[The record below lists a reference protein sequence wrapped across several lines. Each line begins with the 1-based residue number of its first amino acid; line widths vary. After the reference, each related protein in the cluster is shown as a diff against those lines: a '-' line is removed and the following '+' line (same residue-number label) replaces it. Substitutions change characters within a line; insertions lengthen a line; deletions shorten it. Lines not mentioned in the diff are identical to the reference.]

1 MQKEERERRQR
12 RTATDEQSKERG
24 NSKATLHPLAIQRP
38 HELIQRPKKTT
49 ACNSR
54 PRPPN
59 ATYLAK
65 EGAWLGRP
73 ASRLNGLSQAPS
85 PPSIYYMHH
94 RGNNVVQDTVH
105 SSIHFPPTLHNY
117 LPVLGGQPTRA
128 PSLDKLS
135 RAAVCTKKKPA
146 AAQPRNSPQELQL
159 TNCRP

>member
-94 RGNNVVQDTVH
+94 RGNQSCRIPYTQASPPDPAQLLTCPRRAAH
-105 SSIHFPPTLHNY
+105 KSS
-117 LPVLGGQPTRA
+117 VLGQIKPCCR
-128 PSLDKLS
+128 
-135 RAAVCTKKKPA
+135 CTKKKPA